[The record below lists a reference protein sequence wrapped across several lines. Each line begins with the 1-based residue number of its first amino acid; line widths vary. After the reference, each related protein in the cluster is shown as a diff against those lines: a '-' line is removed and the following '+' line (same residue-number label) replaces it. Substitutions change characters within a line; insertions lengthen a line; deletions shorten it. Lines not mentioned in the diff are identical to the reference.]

1 MAKIPFVDTHVHF
14 YDLRRKDL
22 VYEWLQPE
30 FVHPQLGDINAIKA
44 LVYDATSFHAESRFA
59 NVSKVVHVQA
69 ALGAPDPVA
78 ETIWL
83 DEMFEREGG
92 PDAMIAAANLRDPS
106 VQQTLERHVAASSRV
121 CGIRDFG
128 EGDYLSSP
136 EWQRGYALLEQFN
149 LICDLDCTWENM
161 GKARD
166 VARRFPATVMVLE
179 HVGYPSSRS
188 DEYFRDWRGGLAELA
203 SAENTWCKI
212 SGLGMYD
219 HDWTVESIR
228 PWVMACL
235 EIFGVERCFFGSNW
249 PVDRLFSSYDVVINA
264 YAEIIK
270 DLSQSEQ
277 EALFFANATKVY
289 GLG

>member
-30 FVHPQLGDINAIKA
+30 FVHPQLGDINAIKT

-83 DEMFEREGG
+83 DEMFQREGG
-92 PDAMIAAANLRDPS
+92 PDAMIAAANLSDPS
-106 VQQTLERHVAASSRV
+106 VQQILERHVAASSRV

-128 EGDYLSSP
+128 DGDYLSST
-136 EWQRGYALLEQFN
+136 EWQRGYALLEQFD

-166 VARRFPATVMVLE
+166 VARRFPATFMVLE

-188 DEYFRDWRGGLAELA
+188 EEYFRDWRRGLAELA

-228 PWVMACL
+228 PWVVACL

-264 YAEIIK
+264 YAEIVK
-270 DLSQSEQ
+270 DLSEGEQ